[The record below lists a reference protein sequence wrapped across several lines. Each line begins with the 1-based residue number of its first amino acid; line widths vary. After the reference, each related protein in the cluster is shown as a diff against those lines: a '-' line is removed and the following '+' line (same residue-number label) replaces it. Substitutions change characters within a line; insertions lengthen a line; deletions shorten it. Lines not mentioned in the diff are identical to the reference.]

1 MLCPNCGYSAH
12 TGDEFCRNCGVPL
25 PAEAPK
31 REYKVPQY
39 ANVPQ
44 NEAAMPVFASSV
56 GGAVNTPAVGAQAQ
70 TGFGVRLLRVV
81 AFVMDGALCL
91 FVPLFT
97 FVMAAVLLQTG
108 DEMTETLVAVML
120 LVMLASM
127 WLRDVICRAQSVG
140 KKTVR
145 ICVCDRNT
153 GRRASRAKCLLR
165 STFLFFFHI
174 EAIMLLVSGRTIGDR
189 VAGTVVL
196 PVKEMQRLGTY
207 SEK

>member
-44 NEAAMPVFASSV
+44 NEAAMPVFAPSV
-56 GGAVNTPAVGAQAQ
+56 GGAVNTPAAGAQAQ
-70 TGFGVRLLRVV
+70 IGFGVRLLRAV
-81 AFVMDGALCL
+81 AFVADGALCF

-97 FVMAAVLLQTG
+97 FVFAAVLLQPG
-108 DEMTETLVAVML
+108 DEMTEALAAVML
-120 LVMLASM
+120 LAMFASM
-127 WLRDVICRAQSVG
+127 WLRDVIFRAQSVG
-140 KKTVR
+140 KKMLR
-145 ICVCDRNT
+145 ICVCDRKT

-165 STFLFFFHI
+165 SSFLFFFHI

-196 PVKEMQRLGTY
+196 PVKEMQRLGSC